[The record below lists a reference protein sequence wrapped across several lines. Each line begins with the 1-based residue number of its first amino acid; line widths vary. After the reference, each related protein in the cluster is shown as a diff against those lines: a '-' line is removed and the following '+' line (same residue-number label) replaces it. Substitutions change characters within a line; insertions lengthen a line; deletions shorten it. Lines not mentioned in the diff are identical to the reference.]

1 MPRPPDRGGD
11 TSPLGA
17 RHPHVRH
24 VRALLRHRR
33 DRDASRCFV
42 IEGHRVLDAALDHG
56 VRLEECL
63 VGPEASAAALDVV
76 DRARQAGVPVRVLA
90 PGVADRIG
98 DTVTPQSVFA
108 IATLRRHGLDALAG
122 TDLVVVADRVA
133 DPGNAGT
140 LVRGAAAA
148 GVAAMALGSGSVDA
162 YNPKVV
168 RASAGALFGLK
179 VVEGAATVE
188 ILEAAA
194 SHGLRRLGAVARGG
208 TPLDAVDLT
217 ARCAIV
223 LGHEA
228 RGLDRALPIDELV
241 TIPMSG
247 PTESLNVAMA
257 GTVLVFEAARQRR
270 AARESR

>member
-1 MPRPPDRGGD
+1 
-11 TSPLGA
+11 
-17 RHPHVRH
+17 
-24 VRALLRHRR
+24 
-33 DRDASRCFV
+33 
-42 IEGHRVLDAALDHG
+42 
-56 VRLEECL
+56 
-63 VGPEASAAALDVV
+63 
-76 DRARQAGVPVRVLA
+76 
-90 PGVADRIG
+90 
-98 DTVTPQSVFA
+98 
-108 IATLRRHGLDALAG
+108 
-122 TDLVVVADRVA
+122 
-133 DPGNAGT
+133 
-140 LVRGAAAA
+140 
-148 GVAAMALGSGSVDA
+148 
-162 YNPKVV
+162 V

-179 VVEGAATVE
+179 VVEGATTVE